1 MRTWITQMMTQSNTV
16 EPENACW
23 EHQAK
28 ISASASSKE
37 PIDIAM
43 SAINTAALFKLND
56 LTCSTDQ
63 TLYFSFLNNQLTSK
77 DRELGCKNSK
87 LESPFTDLPACL
99 L

>member
-1 MRTWITQMMTQSNTV
+1 MMTQSNTV

-37 PIDIAM
+37 PVDIAM

-63 TLYFSFLNNQLTSK
+63 TL
-77 DRELGCKNSK
+77 
-87 LESPFTDLPACL
+87 
-99 L
+99 